1 MNRRPL
7 SEEEVERA
15 VEKIR
20 RMYDDYIVTFLKS
33 FSLKEAFEDR
43 YLLARKQRIDLTRF
57 VSDELA
63 MIKDLIKDEGALS
76 TERDERRGRRKERRR
91 SVSEYA
97 DRIIEQNREQI
108 EKYPDL
114 PFDEKASY
122 EIRKLLG
129 ALDLFEREYW
139 PDLDRVLRKFYP
151 SYYASP
157 RLTLEPRIYNL
168 TSGAGRLPPGVSR
181 YKALLMRLPRTKTEL
196 EWEER
201 RLMLEGAF
209 LLHHVVET
217 IERLRKE
224 TDGSRDL
231 ATLEKTQEF
240 VHSTLTDFR
249 LMEFKPSN
257 QGV

>member
-1 MNRRPL
+1 VNRRPL

-15 VEKIR
+15 VGKIR
-20 RMYDDYIVTFLKS
+20 RMYDDYIVTYLKS
-33 FSLKEAFEDR
+33 FMLKEAFEDR
-43 YLLARKQRIDLTRF
+43 YLLVRKQRIDLTRF
-57 VSDELA
+57 VSDELE
-63 MIKDLIKDEGALS
+63 MIKSLIKDEEARS
-76 TERDERRGRRKERRR
+76 AQRDERRGSRKGRRR

-97 DRIIEQNREQI
+97 DGLIEQYREQI
-108 EKYPDL
+108 AKYPDL

-139 PDLDRVLRKFYP
+139 PDLERVLRRLYP
-151 SYYASP
+151 SYYSSP

-181 YKALLMRLPRTKTEL
+181 YKALLMRLPRARVEL

-209 LLHHVVET
+209 LLHHLVET
-217 IERLRKE
+217 VVRVRAEAGDDGDRAALER
-224 TDGSRDL
+224 
-231 ATLEKTQEF
+231 TQEY
-240 VHSTLTDFR
+240 VHSMLSDFR